1 MTPTPVR
8 RSYLTYI
15 IVALVPSIAAAGTG
29 AAAARRA
36 WADLHVTSSV
46 RVGTMALNALQDDLA
61 RSVDSLTAT
70 AQPTA
75 VDTDDPAW
83 VRVSAGDTV
92 TGLRPRSSGV
102 EVMVLLPGE
111 MGDPPGTLRYAGAPL
126 PPTPLIVARATGTR
140 LSLYMNGRRV
150 LATPDLPGPD
160 TLPHETIEAL
170 AASPQRLAWDALAGV
185 ALTAL
190 DHPVGLTPSL
200 TALVA
205 PSTRPD
211 AALPPSLLL
220 VAGLLFLF
228 GGLAGWIQ
236 LGASEG
242 GHRGRASILVVSLV
256 PVLTSLGF
264 LARTDQ
270 LFQRASH
277 AAASRSL
284 ARGLAVASALGR
296 SESVADVRSLTGFHA
311 TRVRDGEVQQTSL
324 GDPVDGLAA
333 LPSPPPSFTT
343 AGAVVTSEGP
353 SVYVALR
360 LPGGDVMVTS
370 MRRADAR
377 TAAFRRRLAMIAA
390 VLGAWLLAIGWIAG
404 IGRQRVSA

>member
-1 MTPTPVR
+1 MR
-8 RSYLTYI
+8 RSYLTYL
-15 IVALVPSIAAAGTG
+15 IVALIPSIAAVGAG
-29 AAAARRA
+29 AAAAGRA
-36 WADLHVTSSV
+36 WADLRVTSSV

-61 RSVDSLTAT
+61 RSVDSLTAA

-83 VRVSAGDTV
+83 VRVAAGDTV

-111 MGDPPGTLRYAGAPL
+111 IGDPPATLRYAGAPL
-126 PPTPLIVARATGTR
+126 PPAPLTVARAAGSR
-140 LSLYMNGRRV
+140 LSLYVNGRRV
-150 LATPDLPGPD
+150 LATEDPPGPD
-160 TLPHETIEAL
+160 TLPHETLVAL
-170 AASPQRLAWDALAGV
+170 AVSPRGLAWDGQAGV

-190 DHPVGLTPSL
+190 DHPVGLPPSI
-200 TALVA
+200 TVLVA

-211 AALPPSLLL
+211 AALPRWLLL
-220 VAGLLFLF
+220 VTGLLFLF
-228 GGLAGWIQ
+228 AGLAGWIQ
-236 LGASEG
+236 LGATAE
-242 GHRGRASILVVSLV
+242 GHRGRASLLVVSLV
-256 PVLTSLGF
+256 PVLTALGF
-264 LARTDQ
+264 LAQTDH

-277 AAASRSL
+277 TASSRSL

-324 GDPVDGLAA
+324 GEPVAGLAA
-333 LPSPPPSFTT
+333 LPPPPPSFTT

-353 SVYVALR
+353 SEYVALR
-360 LPGGDVMVTS
+360 LRGGDVMVTS

-377 TAAFRRRLAMIAA
+377 TAAFRRRLTVIAA

-404 IGRQRVSA
+404 LRTQRVSA